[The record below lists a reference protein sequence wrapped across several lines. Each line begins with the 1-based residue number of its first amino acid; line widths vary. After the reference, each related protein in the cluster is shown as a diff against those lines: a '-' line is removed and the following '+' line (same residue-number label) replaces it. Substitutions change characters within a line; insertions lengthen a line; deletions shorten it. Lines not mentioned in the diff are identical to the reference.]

1 MHIVGYFQ
9 LVLFLTQNLHMKR
22 IFQLSVLI
30 FAVLLCF
37 NNDAFAQRKKKK
49 KKSETD
55 EYFDESGGFAHRL
68 WYGGNVIVGFNGGTN
83 GFGLNESIFTLGL
96 TPMVGYKITD
106 YFSVGPRF
114 TILYQYYRGEIA
126 PGVADGINLTS
137 YGAGVF
143 SRFKFFREFF
153 VHGEYEYLEQAFI
166 ADLRDGEWVS
176 GTFAQD
182 NIYFGAGYNSNAGGA
197 FGYEILILYNFNIP
211 DNVVRNPFDFRLG
224 FTYNF

>member
-1 MHIVGYFQ
+1 
-9 LVLFLTQNLHMKR
+9 MKK
-22 IFQLSVLI
+22 ILQLSVLI

-83 GFGLNESIFTLGL
+83 TFTFLNYSTFTIGI

-106 YFSVGPRF
+106 FFSVGPRF

-126 PGVADGINLTS
+126 LGVADGINLTS

-176 GTFAQD
+176 GSFAQD
-182 NIYFGAGYNSNAGGA
+182 NIYFGAGYNSSVGGP
-197 FGYEILILYNFNIP
+197 FGYEILILYNFNVPP
-211 DNVVRNPFDFRLG
+211 DTLTINPFDFRIG